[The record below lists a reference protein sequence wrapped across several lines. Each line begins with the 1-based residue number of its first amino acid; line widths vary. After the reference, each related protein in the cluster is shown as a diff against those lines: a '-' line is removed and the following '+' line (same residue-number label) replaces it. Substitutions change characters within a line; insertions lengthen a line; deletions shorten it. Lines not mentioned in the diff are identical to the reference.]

1 MKSLFAT
8 ACAVALM
15 LAAADQAAAGQGDG
29 VKAPTTGAAKVN
41 PPSVVR
47 DHRGGT
53 RRLYEAPRKC
63 YPNSHTHLPDG
74 SCVSTWAQSP
84 GVKIRDHRA
93 GK

>member
-8 ACAVALM
+8 ACAVVLL
-15 LAAADQAAAGQGDG
+15 LAAADQAAAGQADG
-29 VKAPTTGAAKVN
+29 VKAATTGTAKAN
-41 PPSVVR
+41 PPTVVR
-47 DHRGGT
+47 DHRGDT
-53 RRLYEAPRKC
+53 QRLREAPRKC
-63 YPNSHTHLPDG
+63 YRNNHTHLPDG